1 MRIKML
7 EMENKVQEIDD
18 MRIKMIE
25 MENKVQKLELKVGG
39 FPDAIEVSSE
49 AGTLE
54 HLSTRLGKYD
64 FENVILGRPVYR
76 KADTEYRIFRISTMS
91 YS

>member
-1 MRIKML
+1 MF
-7 EMENKVQEIDD
+7 EMEFKVKEIDD

-25 MENKVQKLELKVGG
+25 MENKLQKLELKVGG
-39 FPDAIEVSSE
+39 FPDAIE

-54 HLSTRLGKYD
+54 HLSTRLCKYD
-64 FENVILGRPVYR
+64 FEDVILGRPVYR

>member
-7 EMENKVQEIDD
+7 EMENKV
-18 MRIKMIE
+18 K
-25 MENKVQKLELKVGG
+25 KLELKVCG

-49 AGTLE
+49 GRAAE
-54 HLSTRLGKYD
+54 DWSTHVGKYD
-64 FENVILGRPVYR
+64 LEAVIQGRPIYR
-76 KADTEYRIFRISTMS
+76 KADTEYRIFSTSTMS

>member
-7 EMENKVQEIDD
+7 EMENKVQEMDD
-18 MRIKMIE
+18 MRIKMFE
-25 MENKVQKLELKVGG
+25 MELELKVGG

>member
-7 EMENKVQEIDD
+7 EMENKV
-18 MRIKMIE
+18 K
-25 MENKVQKLELKVGG
+25 KLELKVCG

-49 AGTLE
+49 GRAAEDWSTHVGKNDLE
-54 HLSTRLGKYD
+54 A
-64 FENVILGRPVYR
+64 VIQGRPVYR
-76 KADTEYRIFRISTMS
+76 KADADYRIFSTSTMS